1 MGPGPGPSGAPP
13 GGPANA
19 PAGAGAGAGGPP
31 GAPPG
36 PGGAPPAQ
44 QQQPQQPPIISP
56 AIQHLDAI
64 DEQVWLQLGSLAESM
79 GEHDRALNAY
89 ESALRHNYH
98 SVAALTL
105 IAELH
110 RTRENFPKVES
121 SLLFLGVIKSIIA
134 KVHAIMHTV
143 INKNQLGS

>member
-1 MGPGPGPSGAPP
+1 MGPGPGPGGVPP
-13 GGPANA
+13 GPANA
-19 PAGAGAGAGGPP
+19 PAGPAGGPAGVP
-31 GAPPG
+31 GPG

-44 QQQPQQPPIISP
+44 PPQQQQPPIISP

-110 RTRENFPKVES
+110 RTRENFPKVNH
-121 SLLFLGVIKSIIA
+121 LFFVF
-134 KVHAIMHTV
+134 
-143 INKNQLGS
+143 